1 MTARPNGPRGL
12 SLVEVLVALLILAL
26 TLATASQAISGW
38 LRGSQRQA
46 DQLRA
51 QWCADNAL
59 TALRLAR
66 QMPGTGSSTQ
76 DCTQAGEL
84 MQVRLE
90 VNPTPNPAC
99 FGGGVQVLARQSPVL
114 RATTI
119 LGRY

>member
-1 MTARPNGPRGL
+1 MTGRSNSPRGL

-76 DCTQAGEL
+76 DCAQAGEL

-90 VNPTPNPAC
+90 VNPTPNPA
-99 FGGGVQVLARQSPVL
+99 FFRVDVQVLARQSPVL

>member
-1 MTARPNGPRGL
+1 MTGRSNSPRGL

-90 VNPTPNPAC
+90 VNPTPNPA
-99 FGGGVQVLARQSPVL
+99 FFRVDVQVLARQSPVL

>member
-90 VNPTPNPAC
+90 VNPTPNPA
-99 FGGGVQVLARQSPVL
+99 FFRVDVQVLARQSPVL

>member
-1 MTARPNGPRGL
+1 MTGRSNSPRGL

-90 VNPTPNPAC
+90 VNPTPNPA
-99 FGGGVQVLARQSPVL
+99 FFRVDVQVLARQIPVL